1 MLSILKDVGVT
12 SIEMTHSFEFTF
24 IECEKEDNVSWTLE
38 MCRNLSR
45 DLQNMS

>member
-12 SIEMTHSFEFTF
+12 LEMTHSFEFTF

-38 MCRNLSR
+38 MCRNLLR